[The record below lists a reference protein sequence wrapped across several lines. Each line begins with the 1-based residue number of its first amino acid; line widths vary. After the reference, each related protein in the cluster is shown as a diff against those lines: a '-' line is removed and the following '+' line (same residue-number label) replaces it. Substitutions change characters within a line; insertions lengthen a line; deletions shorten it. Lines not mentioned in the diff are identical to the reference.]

1 MSLRSTTTDSGR
13 HRLGIAGLIAV
24 MYLIVSGGPYGIE
37 DAVRIAGARLTLIL
51 CALVP
56 LTLSLPTALMASE
69 LTALIP
75 QEGGFYL
82 WVKEA
87 LGPFAGFLEAYLTV
101 LYTAV
106 DMAIYPVLF
115 ATYLGFAI
123 PLGTTGQIAVAAALV
138 WFSGLLN
145 ILGIRPVG
153 DTSVVLTLIALAPFI
168 LFVIL
173 GMPRLFNWRLPL
185 QPISHNDFMGALGGG
200 LIVVIWNYCGWENL
214 SIVAGEIEAPRHNY
228 LRAILITL
236 PIAIAG
242 YLLPLGIALSGASS
256 TAQWKLG
263 HFADEGYRLGG
274 AALSRFIVMG
284 GAVSAFAMFEAGLL
298 WVSRV
303 PFVLAGERYLPTGL
317 TRLSKTTATP
327 VRSILI
333 CCVVFTLLVPLGFVA
348 LVVLD
353 VFFYMGALVL
363 EMAALVRLRRMRP
376 DRHERFV
383 VPGGP
388 LTLALVVAAPILTWV
403 ATFGL
408 ALSQDEGKGDLILA
422 AALALAAFPV
432 YRLLRWRYGGPPS
445 VSLRQPPIA
454 SNAPP

>member
-1 MSLRSTTTDSGR
+1 MSLKHSVGAPRVT
-13 HRLGIAGLIAV
+13 HRLGIAGLVAV

-51 CALVP
+51 CLAVP

-123 PLGTTGQIAVAAALV
+123 PLGTIGQIVLAAALV

-153 DTSVVLTLIALAPFI
+153 NTSTALALIAIAPFA

-173 GMPRLFNWRLPL
+173 GSPRLLDWRLPV
-185 QPISHNDFMGALGGG
+185 QPIQHSDFFGALAGG
-200 LIVVIWNYCGWENL
+200 LIVIIWNYCGWENL
-214 SIVAGEIEAPRHNY
+214 SMVAGEIEAPRRNY

-236 PIAIAG
+236 PIVVAG
-242 YLLPLGIALSGASS
+242 YMLPLCIALSGVRS
-256 TAQWKLG
+256 TGQWQLGYFAQ
-263 HFADEGYRLGG
+263 EGYRFGG
-274 AALSRFIVMG
+274 IILSRFIVLG

-298 WVSRV
+298 WVSRI
-303 PFVLAGERYLPTGL
+303 PFVLAGEGYLPFGL
-317 TRLSKTTATP
+317 TRLSQASATP
-327 VRSILI
+327 VSSILA
-333 CCVVFTLLVPLGFVA
+333 CCVIFTLLVPLGFVA

-353 VFFYMGALVL
+353 VFFYMGALML
-363 EMAALVRLRRMRP
+363 EMAALVRFRQTRPQRR
-376 DRHERFV
+376 ERFM
-383 VPGGP
+383 VPGGR
-388 LTLALVVAAPILTWV
+388 LTLVLVVAAPILTWA

-408 ALSQDEGKGDLILA
+408 ALSRDEGKGDLLLA
-422 AALALAAFPV
+422 AALALGAFPV
-432 YRLLRWRYGGPPS
+432 YRILRWRYGGPPL
-445 VSLRQPPIA
+445 VSPRPVPA
-454 SNAPP
+454 ARPE

>member
-1 MSLRSTTTDSGR
+1 MSLRAPTAGLRR
-13 HRLGIAGLIAV
+13 HLGIAGLVAL

-37 DAVRIAGARLTLIL
+37 DAVRIAGARMTLIL
-51 CALVP
+51 CAVVP

-123 PLGTTGQIAVAAALV
+123 PLGTVGQMLLAAALV

-153 DTSVVLTLIALAPFI
+153 NTSMVLALIAISPFAI
-168 LFVIL
+168 FVII
-173 GMPRLFNWRLPL
+173 GLPHL
-185 QPISHNDFMGALGGG
+185 LSWQLPVQPISHTDFMGALGGG

-214 SIVAGEIEAPRHNY
+214 SIVAGEIESPRSNY

-236 PIAIAG
+236 PIVVAG
-242 YLLPLGIALSGASS
+242 YLLPLGIALSGVRS
-256 TAQWKLG
+256 TDQWQLG
-263 HFADEGYRLGG
+263 HFAQEGYRLGG
-274 AALSRFIVMG
+274 AALSRFIVLG
-284 GAVSAFAMFEAGLL
+284 GAVSSFAMFEAGLL
-298 WVSRV
+298 WVSRM
-303 PFVLAGERYLPTGL
+303 PFVLAGERYLPSGL

-363 EMAALVRLRRMRP
+363 EMAALVRLRQIRP
-376 DRHERFV
+376 QRHERFV
-383 VPGGP
+383 VPGGR
-388 LTLALVVAAPILTWV
+388 LALAMVVAAPILTWV

-422 AALALAAFPV
+422 AALALGAFPV
-432 YRLLRWRYGGPPS
+432 YRILSGRYGGPPPAS
-445 VSLRQPPIA
+445 VQRQPH
-454 SNAPP
+454 SDRL